1 MHLLNW
7 KKRAAGIC
15 LGGVVL
21 MLLNTPGVAAWIDSE
36 LIGRDSR
43 EDAARALHREQ
54 AIEQLLQLG
63 MPREASVVL
72 VDAVLSADPQRIPE
86 GRCPI
91 EPETMV
97 QVLEVMGCSPE
108 EARTLGAWLSSSEL
122 QWLQLQ
128 GAPAFAHAGAKVV
141 GINYTALM
149 ILLLPVLIA
158 VIVAVAAGQ
167 SAAGVA
173 LGALAVGAIFVLLVE
188 PKFLFGEK
196 SSTAD

>member
-1 MHLLNW
+1 M
-7 KKRAAGIC
+7 C

-21 MLLNTPGVAAWIDSE
+21 MLLNTPGMAAWIDSE
-36 LIGRDSR
+36 LIGQDSR
-43 EDAARALHREQ
+43 EAAAQALLREQ
-54 AIEQLLQLG
+54 AIEQLLHLG

-72 VDAVLSADPQRIPE
+72 VDAVLSADPQRVAE
-86 GRCPI
+86 GQCPI
-91 EPETMV
+91 EPETMA
-97 QVLEVMGCSPE
+97 QVLEVMGCSPD
-108 EARTLGAWLSSSEL
+108 EARNLGAWLSSSEL
-122 QWLQLQ
+122 QWLQMQ
-128 GAPAFAHAGAKVV
+128 GAPAFAHAGAAKVV

-167 SAAGVA
+167 SAAGLA

-196 SSTAD
+196 SSTTD